1 APGTELPL
9 NQSLQNLIHSAHYA
23 GGGNRYIRNVVIVVV
38 KCLRRLAD
46 IAATVLIAVELPE
59 RSRNDRRVR
68 PVGAVVDV
76 VRHSVAVRVV
86 LHRAA
91 GTVIDQA
98 LLLAGLRT
106 EGNAGLLLAA
116 RALSGGGRAQDA
128 RGDAAVADLRAAGLS
143 HRARGV
149 GV

>member
-1 APGTELPL
+1 FFQL
-9 NQSLQNLIHSAHYA
+9 
-23 GGGNRYIRNVVIVVV
+23 
-38 KCLRRLAD
+38 LRRVAD
-46 IAATVLIAVELPE
+46 IAAAFLIGVELPE
-59 RSRNDRRVR
+59 RSRDDRRVR

-106 EGNAGLLLAA
+106 QAIAGLAPRALGGSRAADA
-116 RALSGGGRAQDA
+116 RA
-128 RGDAAVADLRAAGLS
+128 DAAVADLRAAG
-143 HRARGV
+143 R
-149 GV
+149 